1 MIDYLKS
8 LGEGVPPDEI
18 ETYFTMHLILIITI
32 GFAIKLIVETVV
44 DSLSKCL
51 KRLKHRK

>member
-8 LGEGVPPDEI
+8 LDEGVPPDEI
-18 ETYFTMHLILIITI
+18 ETYFTMRLILIITI

-44 DSLSKCL
+44 DSLH

>member
-8 LGEGVPPDEI
+8 LGEGAPPDEI

-44 DSLSKCL
+44 DSLRKCL